1 MSKDADKAK
10 SRIFYYDAIKVLAIY
25 LVCLY
30 HYNHLDCN
38 ILDGKN
44 VGAYLNYY
52 FYGIP
57 SMAVPLFFMV
67 NGALLLNK
75 PCKLE
80 NHLRKVLYLYILV
93 FVWSAISLVVFIPIE
108 GTSYSLKEFLKAW
121 FYLKQGTS
129 NHLWF
134 LQTLISVY
142 LLFPI
147 LKVIYDLPQRKL
159 LKLFSA
165 IVFVFSFGNQLF
177 NNLLNVAEFV
187 LGVNHIKGDSFNLFP
202 EINPFGNHYYA
213 FFYFVLGGILSEKV
227 ANQEN
232 KVPARVWLISFSI
245 ASFFLFLYGVVMTKS
260 NSVSYDTVWYGYYS
274 IMTLA
279 MATSAFLFFSKLNYK
294 NELINRLLVIIGSS
308 TLGIYFVHRF
318 VGAMTISHFSGL
330 ILSSNLLLNLLYG
343 CLLILGSLSMVL
355 VLKKLPFLRK
365 TVDV

>member
-1 MSKDADKAK
+1 MSKDTAK

-25 LVCLY
+25 LVCIY

-38 ILDGKN
+38 ILDSQN
-44 VGAYLNYY
+44 NIGAYLNYY

-142 LLFPI
+142 LIFPF

-159 LKLFSA
+159 LKLFS
-165 IVFVFSFGNQLF
+165 IIIFVFFLW
-177 NNLLNVAEFV
+177 
-187 LGVNHIKGDSFNLFP
+187 KP
-202 EINPFGNHYYA
+202 A
-213 FFYFVLGGILSEKV
+213 FQQPVECS
-227 ANQEN
+227 
-232 KVPARVWLISFSI
+232 
-245 ASFFLFLYGVVMTKS
+245 
-260 NSVSYDTVWYGYYS
+260 
-274 IMTLA
+274 
-279 MATSAFLFFSKLNYK
+279 
-294 NELINRLLVIIGSS
+294 
-308 TLGIYFVHRF
+308 
-318 VGAMTISHFSGL
+318 
-330 ILSSNLLLNLLYG
+330 
-343 CLLILGSLSMVL
+343 
-355 VLKKLPFLRK
+355 
-365 TVDV
+365 